1 MQVCR
6 SSGMIGLVTS
16 PIMRPAGETA
26 ISLLN
31 SRLRKRFRSFFIEV
45 SLDAH
50 LSDDGVHLNQWGYTE
65 FLHATREAV
74 NGKSQQLSTV

>member
-1 MQVCR
+1 MQ
-6 SSGMIGLVTS
+6 
-16 PIMRPAGETA
+16 PAGETA

-50 LSDDGVHLNQWGYTE
+50 LSDDGVHLNQRGYTE
-65 FLHATREAV
+65 FLHAAREAV
-74 NGKSQQLSTV
+74 NEKFQQLSTV